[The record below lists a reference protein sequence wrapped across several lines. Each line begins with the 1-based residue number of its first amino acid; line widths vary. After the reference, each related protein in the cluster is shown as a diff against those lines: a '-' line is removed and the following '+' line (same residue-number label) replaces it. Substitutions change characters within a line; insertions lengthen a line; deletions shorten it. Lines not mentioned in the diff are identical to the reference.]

1 MDTHFA
7 RRHFSFETTL
17 AAAPERVFPL
27 LCPVR
32 EYEWIPLWHCE
43 LLHTA
48 SGVAELGCVFRTKF
62 PDSWGAEVWVV
73 SRYEPCSHIAFVR
86 TGLLRTMRYAISLW
100 PRDNGTRI
108 LWHQEVTA
116 LCAEG
121 TALLGKADSE
131 AFTIQMREL
140 NGLLQHYLTT
150 GSMYR
155 AAGPVIHSDMNGGG
169 K

>member
-1 MDTHFA
+1 MDTPFS

-32 EYEWIPLWHCE
+32 EYEWIPLWRCE

-48 SGVAELGCVFRTKF
+48 SGVAELGCVFRTEF

-73 SRYEPCSHIAFVR
+73 SRYEPCAHIAFVR
-86 TGLLRTMRYAISLW
+86 TGRLRTMRYAISLW
-100 PRDNGTRI
+100 PRDGGTGI

-116 LCAEG
+116 LCADGAE
-121 TALLGKADSE
+121 LLEKADPE
-131 AFTIQMREL
+131 AFAVQMREL

-150 GSMYR
+150 GTMYR
-155 AAGPVIHSDMNGGG
+155 AAAPALHPDMGGRE